1 MQLNPGNTA
10 AAFRMRRPSL
20 GEVMKRIELVIEPSA
35 LGRFIETARAMN
47 LSDFDVTE
55 VRRSPSR
62 DRRERQRLYR
72 GQTFMVDLEEK
83 IKIDINV
90 ADEAASRTA
99 HALVARVNPESVAIL
114 KLDQANL
121 FDDSERVRVSAL
133 SRENVAAA

>member
-1 MQLNPGNTA
+1 M
-10 AAFRMRRPSL
+10 MRLML

-62 DRRERQRLYR
+62 DRQERQRLYR
-72 GQTFMVDLEEK
+72 GQKLMVDLEEK
-83 IKIDINV
+83 TKIDINV

-99 HALVARVNPESVAIL
+99 QTLVARVNPESVAIL
-114 KLDQANL
+114 RLDQANL
-121 FDDSERVRVSAL
+121 FDDSERVRVSAQ